1 MQRKIILGLLLALA
15 SIPLLGATA
24 QSKWTS
30 TQVESALKVCVSA
43 VLQTN
48 STVNSKQANFYCKCI
63 LYGAATKWAY
73 SDFVAKEEEYAKQM
87 LEEGAIAKCTQ
98 EALQIKASPSEV
110 NRNQQIKQVLES
122 AGQDLL
128 NQRK

>member
-15 SIPLLGATA
+15 SIPLVGATA

-30 TQVESALKVCVSA
+30 SQVESALKVCVNA
-43 VLQTN
+43 AL
-48 STVNSKQANFYCKCI
+48 QANPKVASQQADYYCKCT

-73 SDFVAKEEEYAKQM
+73 SDFVTKEEEYAKQM

-98 EALQIKASPSEV
+98 EALQIKASPSEL
-110 NRNQQIKQVLES
+110 NQNQRIQQVLES
-122 AGQDLL
+122 GGQDLL
-128 NQRK
+128 NHRK